1 MPPAPM
7 TKGTGSLARKWRKI
21 KKRCSSFSSGDVLNG
36 LTRSKSMTER
46 DALGSED
53 MNHHQ
58 TSHLDSDDEEEDFDE
73 GIGELNI
80 TVATT
85 TLDEASLS
93 KFRNI
98 RDKLHQWNFDRK
110 RRSSQGESS
119 SSSSNGQGHGVAHRW
134 QWQQEHQHHSSTPSS
149 SSPQSS
155 SSSGS
160 TRPVMRSSSL
170 KGDLHHQKAL
180 VVAGQSNEGNEH
192 EGDPDQE
199 DGDDEDD
206 EEVFV
211 RADPIHTKHSGQV
224 KSAMIVSAT
233 NPYCTG
239 ARVPAK
245 LRTKKR
251 LGTNWS
257 NTPSP
262 SPPISDDSS
271 EGQGPTHS
279 NISTVSSLSHD
290 QDSGYDGYCPT
301 VDKSMHSISSSENT
315 SVTSS
320 LEESHY
326 GNTTVGLSPKDFA
339 IYGRTAVGR
348 NRPQSVYEKQYGPV
362 QHCLATPEFDHTTYS
377 PRSQIATVVNLVN
390 REPQPPARPIPE
402 RGQGAVPPPLPPRPT
417 SFIPATSS
425 TPHPSYHTTSLPRS
439 RRLRKLAQDQR
450 RSYHQ
455 DAGSES
461 PRLKGGFSHS
471 TTEVKKG
478 DSVDG
483 DGSDDTQ
490 NGTLKKT
497 SSKFCTLPRH
507 KHQQQFSIESISF
520 EKGPGQKSLGFS
532 IVGGKDSPKGSM
544 GIYVK
549 TIFPNGQALDKLCEG
564 DEIFSINSVPVQ
576 GMTHQEAI
584 AMFKEVKLGSLILVI
599 GRRTQLKKKAVSFE
613 E

>member
-1 MPPAPM
+1 
-7 TKGTGSLARKWRKI
+7 
-21 KKRCSSFSSGDVLNG
+21 
-36 LTRSKSMTER
+36 MTER
-46 DALGSED
+46 DALGSKD

-58 TSHLDSDDEEEDFDE
+58 TSHLDSDEEEEDFDE

-80 TVATT
+80 TVATAT
-85 TLDEASLS
+85 VDEASLS

-134 QWQQEHQHHSSTPSS
+134 QWQQEHSSSPSS

-180 VVAGQSNEGNEH
+180 VVACQGNEGNEH

-199 DGDDEDD
+199 DGDDEDDD

-301 VDKSMHSISSSENT
+301 VDKSMHSMSSSENT

-326 GNTTVGLSPKDFA
+326 GNTVGRSPKDFA

-362 QHCLATPEFDHTTYS
+362 QHCLATPEFDHTAYS
-377 PRSQIATVVNLVN
+377 ARSQMATVVNLVN
-390 REPQPPARPIPE
+390 REPQTPARPIPE
-402 RGQGAVPPPLPPRPT
+402 RGQGAVPPPLPPRPANFMP
-417 SFIPATSS
+417 SSSS

-471 TTEVKKG
+471 TTEVKKN

-490 NGTLKKT
+490 NGTLKK
-497 SSKFCTLPRH
+497 
-507 KHQQQFSIESISF
+507 
-520 EKGPGQKSLGFS
+520 
-532 IVGGKDSPKGSM
+532 
-544 GIYVK
+544 VK
-549 TIFPNGQALDKLCEG
+549 AHVLFA
-564 DEIFSINSVPVQ
+564 EI
-576 GMTHQEAI
+576 I
-584 AMFKEVKLGSLILVI
+584 A
-599 GRRTQLKKKAVSFE
+599 
-613 E
+613 